1 MQIVYYSLNGTTEKA
16 ARQLAGQLDLPL
28 YRIEDATPR
37 KGLFGFL
44 RSGFEASTR
53 KCARIRPI
61 DEYQPDAEHVVL
73 LCPVWAGSL
82 SSPMRTFCTQYAGR
96 FASFSLVLLHADPQK
111 QFEEIRDEI
120 ALILGAENR
129 VFGSFCNK
137 SVRPDDIRQLAE
149 RLDQTVKQ

>member
-1 MQIVYYSLNGTTEKA
+1 MQIVYYSLNGTTEKV

-37 KGLFGFL
+37 KGLFGFI

-53 KCARIRPI
+53 KSARIRPI
-61 DEYQPDAEHVVL
+61 DAYQPDAEHVVL
-73 LCPVWAGSL
+73 LCPVWAGNL
-82 SSPMRTFCTQYAGR
+82 SSPMRAFCTQNAGR
-96 FASFSLVLLHADPQK
+96 FAAFSLVLLHADPQR

-137 SVRPDDIRQLAE
+137 SVQPEDVRQLAA
-149 RLDQTVKQ
+149 RLDQTLKQ